1 MPDTASAPTGN
12 AAVSESE
19 REESSNKPW
28 RTVAYSL
35 LVYALSRLFT
45 LVAASLLGLVYPEFG
60 MLHVLSTTWDGELYQ
75 AVLTEGYPKGGPSI
89 DPRGVVGTAAFFPL
103 YPILIRVTV
112 LFLDI
117 SIPTASI
124 VVSVVSGALAVVF
137 VALVARLVAGSA
149 VAERTATL
157 FAFGPGAFVFS
168 LAYSEGVMITFAAA
182 CLLFLLRKR
191 WFLAGLAGAF
201 ATAARPNAV
210 VLVACCIWA
219 AWHAIRQDR
228 DWRSLFAPLL
238 APIGGLAY
246 LAFLYLRTGDV
257 AYWFKVQREV
267 WHDQVDFGRHNLQEF
282 LRFVTDP
289 LASPNRVLFG
299 LSIILTAALVTV
311 LVRAKLAVELNIF
324 AFGIVLLAL
333 ISQVLY
339 PNPRFLLTAFPLTIA
354 LASSLRTNPYRLVL
368 VASAAVMPLLLL
380 FYAIGHLEQGNFPVQ
395 YFVAP

>member
-1 MPDTASAPTGN
+1 
-12 AAVSESE
+12 
-19 REESSNKPW
+19 
-28 RTVAYSL
+28 
-35 LVYALSRLFT
+35 
-45 LVAASLLGLVYPEFG
+45 
-60 MLHVLSTTWDGELYQ
+60 
-75 AVLTEGYPKGGPSI
+75 
-89 DPRGVVGTAAFFPL
+89 
-103 YPILIRVTV
+103 
-112 LFLDI
+112 
-117 SIPTASI
+117 
-124 VVSVVSGALAVVF
+124 
-137 VALVARLVAGSA
+137 
-149 VAERTATL
+149 
-157 FAFGPGAFVFS
+157 
-168 LAYSEGVMITFAAA
+168 
-182 CLLFLLRKR
+182 
-191 WFLAGLAGAF
+191 
-201 ATAARPNAV
+201 
-210 VLVACCIWA
+210 
-219 AWHAIRQDR
+219 
-228 DWRSLFAPLL
+228 
-238 APIGGLAY
+238 
-246 LAFLYLRTGDV
+246 V

-324 AFGIVLLAL
+324 AVGIVLLAL